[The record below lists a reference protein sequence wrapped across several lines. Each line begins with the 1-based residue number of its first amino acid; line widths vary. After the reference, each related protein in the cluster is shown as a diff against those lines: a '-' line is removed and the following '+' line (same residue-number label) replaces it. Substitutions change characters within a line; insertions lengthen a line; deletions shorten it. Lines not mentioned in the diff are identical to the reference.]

1 MPPDE
6 PVSGSPTRAGLIAK
20 GSFILVVDDDPAMLE
35 LIGMV
40 LGAHGWKV
48 QGAADAE
55 TALRLVDAA
64 PVPPV
69 LAICDVILQGMD
81 GLELGR
87 RLLARVPRLRVI
99 FLSAH
104 LAEVSWWPFDLR
116 QCPFLA
122 KPFANDEL
130 IAAVR
135 EALSS

>member
-1 MPPDE
+1 MNPAASE
-6 PVSGSPTRAGLIAK
+6 PGPQTRAGLIAR
-20 GSFILVVDDDPAMLE
+20 GSFVLVVDDDAAMVE
-35 LIGMV
+35 LITHV
-40 LGAHGWKV
+40 LAAQGWTVKGAT
-48 QGAADAE
+48 DAP
-55 TALRLVDAA
+55 TALQLVEAA

-69 LAICDVILQGMD
+69 LAICDVILPGMD

-104 LAEVSWWPFDLR
+104 LAECSWWPFDLR
-116 QCPFLA
+116 HCPFLP
-122 KPFANDEL
+122 KPFSNDEL